1 MTIFHIVFYSIVS
14 CWHKCIRLKEEK
26 QYFHDRS
33 IKKESDINMPRRR
46 RDESHL
52 SNTILRERMIF
63 VNNFRNTRKEAKIT
77 QKEIRNRTG
86 FAQSWISELETG
98 KSTINIDN
106 MIILAHTLN
115 TPLWKLLKP

>member
-1 MTIFHIVFYSIVS
+1 
-14 CWHKCIRLKEEK
+14 
-26 QYFHDRS
+26 
-33 IKKESDINMPRRR
+33 MPRRR

-52 SNTILRERMIF
+52 SNTIFRERMIF

>member
-1 MTIFHIVFYSIVS
+1 
-14 CWHKCIRLKEEK
+14 
-26 QYFHDRS
+26 
-33 IKKESDINMPRRR
+33 MPWRK
-46 RDESHL
+46 RDEPHL
-52 SNTILRERMIF
+52 SDAILRERMIF
-63 VNNFRNTRKEAKIT
+63 VNNFRNIRKEAKLT

-106 MIILAHTLN
+106 MIILAHTLD

>member
-1 MTIFHIVFYSIVS
+1 
-14 CWHKCIRLKEEK
+14 
-26 QYFHDRS
+26 
-33 IKKESDINMPRRR
+33 MPRHR

>member
-1 MTIFHIVFYSIVS
+1 
-14 CWHKCIRLKEEK
+14 
-26 QYFHDRS
+26 
-33 IKKESDINMPRRR
+33 MPRRK
-46 RDESHL
+46 RDEPHL
-52 SNTILRERMIF
+52 SDAILRERMIF
-63 VNNFRNTRKEAKIT
+63 VNNFRNIRKEAKLT

-106 MIILAHTLN
+106 MIILAHTLD